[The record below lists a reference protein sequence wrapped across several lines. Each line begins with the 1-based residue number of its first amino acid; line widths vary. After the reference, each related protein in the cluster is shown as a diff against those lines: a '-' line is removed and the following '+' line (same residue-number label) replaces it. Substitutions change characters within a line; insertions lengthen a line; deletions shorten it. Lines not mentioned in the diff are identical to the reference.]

1 MKQLKYLNA
10 VLTVIATCLVLI
22 TMAVLGVT
30 PTASAKGPAGAPI
43 DVNIVKLNGMYF
55 SSNGLPI
62 NVVATDG
69 RSIRSNPVPVVVS
82 TK

>member
-22 TMAVLGVT
+22 TMAVLGVI

-43 DVNIVKLNGMYF
+43 DVNIVKVRGNDLYG
-55 SSNGLPI
+55 STLPI
-62 NVVATDG
+62 NVVQTN
-69 RSIRSNPVPVVVS
+69 SQPITSHPIPVII

>member
-22 TMAVLGVT
+22 TMAVLGVI

-43 DVNIVKLNGMYF
+43 DVNIVRLNGGDLYG
-55 SSNGLPI
+55 NTLPI
-62 NVVATDG
+62 DIKQTDG
-69 RSIRSNPVPVVVS
+69 RSIRSNPIPVVI